1 MTYHDRYTGRVG
13 DEASDAGRITF
24 EGVVERLVEAWGFM
38 WRMPDREAGWL
49 RAPSAGAIYQRGQ
62 LSRQELWALYQ
73 VDSDDYDRDAL
84 PKLPGLRTAEVDRM
98 EEALGWVE
106 WVDPAH
112 RRLVGMV
119 LQSMHRGDDAQVQ
132 WTGIAKRL
140 GWAGHPDTLAKR
152 WSRAIFRIAQRL
164 EKAKNGGNAHLGG
177 VNPSNALGVK

>member
-1 MTYHDRYTGRVG
+1 MENVQDW
-13 DEASDAGRITF
+13 TF
-24 EGVVERLVEAWGFM
+24 DLVVERLVEAWGFM

-49 RAPSAGAIYQRGQ
+49 RGRLSGSIYQRGV
-62 LSRQELWALYQ
+62 LTRQEAWALYQ
-73 VDSDDYDRDAL
+73 LDSDDYDRDAL

-106 WVDPAH
+106 WIDPAH

-132 WTGIAKRL
+132 WTQIGKRL

-164 EKAKNGGNAHLGG
+164 ERGRNGGNPHLGT
-177 VNPSNALGVK
+177 VNPSNAIGVK

>member
-24 EGVVERLVEAWGFM
+24 DSVVERLVEAWGFM

-49 RAPSAGAIYQRGQ
+49 RGRLSSAIYERGV
-62 LSRQELWALYQ
+62 LTRQEAWALYQ
-73 VDSDDYDRDAL
+73 LDGDDYDRDAL

-106 WVDPAH
+106 WVEPAH
-112 RRLVGMV
+112 RQLVGLV
-119 LQSMHRGDDAQVQ
+119 LQSMHRGQDAQVP
-132 WTGIAKRL
+132 WTRIARRM

-152 WSRAIFRIAQRL
+152 WSRAVFRIAQRL
-164 EKAKNGGNAHLGG
+164 DRGRNGGNPHLGT